1 VPQENVSWYCDFSI
15 SLSTFQYS
23 KCSITSILM
32 YVVADVD
39 ECADGSAGCSAD
51 ASCTNFAG
59 GFTCSC
65 NDGYAGD
72 GTICEGK

>member
-1 VPQENVSWYCDFSI
+1 
-15 SLSTFQYS
+15 
-23 KCSITSILM
+23 M

-59 GFTCSC
+59 GFTCTC
-65 NDGYAGD
+65 NDGYDGD
-72 GTICEGK
+72 GTTCDGKYASTITNGFSTVASKVSITNAVYQLQRL